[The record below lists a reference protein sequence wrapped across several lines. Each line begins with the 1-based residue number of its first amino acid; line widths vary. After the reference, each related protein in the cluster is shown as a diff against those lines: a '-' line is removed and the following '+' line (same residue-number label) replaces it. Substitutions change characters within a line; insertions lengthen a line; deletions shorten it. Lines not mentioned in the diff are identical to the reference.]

1 MSSLYTLALLAAL
14 SLSGTAMAQDITSG
28 QWQHQDGRSRIRFT
42 PCGDAVCGA
51 ISWLKDPNSPTTKIG
66 EQIFRDMKKDG
77 DGWSGSAYNPEDK
90 RTYTGKMSLSGS
102 TLTTKGCALGGM
114 ICKTVT
120 WSRI

>member
-1 MSSLYTLALLAAL
+1 MR
-14 SLSGTAMAQDITSG
+14 GHFMAE
-28 QWQHQDGRSRIRFT
+28 R
-42 PCGDAVCGA
+42 
-51 ISWLKDPNSPTTKIG
+51 PNSPTTKIG
-66 EQIFRDMKKDG
+66 ERIFRDMKKDG
-77 DGWSGSAYNPEDK
+77 EGWSGSAYNPEDK